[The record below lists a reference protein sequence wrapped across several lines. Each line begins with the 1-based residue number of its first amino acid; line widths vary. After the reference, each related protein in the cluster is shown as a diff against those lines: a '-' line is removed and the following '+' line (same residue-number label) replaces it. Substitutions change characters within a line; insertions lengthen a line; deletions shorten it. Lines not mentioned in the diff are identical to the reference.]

1 MAKNTNEIK
10 GFEKCYDAY
19 GNIDYNK
26 LGKFYLSL
34 FSKELNSAKLNNE
47 KLVERINFTEDYDSL
62 ISSGEEK
69 IITSIVNKIEEK
81 YHFNAYLSEKGIHH
95 IKPYELLGYNSAT
108 DINNAINSNLGIDD
122 VINIATNRLS
132 YYSKFKSAFAADIE
146 DTASEIN
153 RRDELSLLLG
163 SLKEL
168 ENYQK
173 SKSLLDKILHPFK
186 TQEDNKKINE
196 VKDQYIRH
204 ILDLRSEEKITK
216 FMRGYVEDNVKA
228 LSGDY
233 NRVNHKYYNYHIN
246 FRRLFPL
253 KTFREEYKPH
263 QIETD
268 EQREARL
275 DPSKNAIDKAQSE
288 MILNEMFKEFDVNIQ
303 TNKAN
308 YRKPIEAI
316 EVKNDNSN
324 NIVINEDLD
333 KQLVNDKQINK

>member
-1 MAKNTNEIK
+1 MPKNTNEIK

-19 GNIDYNK
+19 GKIDYNK

-34 FSKELNSAKLNNE
+34 FSKELKIAKLNNE
-47 KLVERINFTEDYDSL
+47 KLVERINFSEDYDSL

-81 YHFNAYLSEKGIHH
+81 YHFNAYLSGKGIHH
-95 IKPYELLGYNSAT
+95 IKPYEILGYNSAN
-108 DINNAINSNLGIDD
+108 DINNVINSNLSIDD
-122 VINIATNRLS
+122 VVNIATNRLS
-132 YYSKFKSAFAADIE
+132 YYSKFKRAFAPDVE
-146 DTASEIN
+146 DTVSEIN
-153 RRDELSLLLG
+153 RGDELSLLLG

-173 SKSLLDKILHPFK
+173 NKSLLDKILHPFK
-186 TQEDNKKINE
+186 TQEDDKKINE

-204 ILDLRSEEKITK
+204 ILGLRSDEKITK
-216 FMRGYVEDNVKA
+216 FMRGYVRDNVKA
-228 LSGDY
+228 LSDDY

-263 QIETD
+263 LTETD

-288 MILNEMFKEFDVNIQ
+288 MILNDMFKEFDVNIQ
-303 TNKAN
+303 TNKAI

-316 EVKNDNSN
+316 EVKNDVNK
-324 NIVINEDLD
+324 NIVINDDLD

>member
-19 GNIDYNK
+19 GHIDYNK
-26 LGKFYLSL
+26 LGKFYLDL
-34 FSKELNSAKLNNE
+34 FSKELMNAKINNE
-47 KLVERINFTEDYDSL
+47 KLVERINYTLDYDTL

-95 IKPYELLGYNSAT
+95 IKPYELLGYNSAN
-108 DINNAINSNLGIDD
+108 DINNVINSNLSIDD
-122 VINIATNRLS
+122 VVNIATNRLS
-132 YYSKFKSAFAADIE
+132 YYSKFYRAFATDIE
-146 DTASEIN
+146 DTVSEIN
-153 RRDELSLLLG
+153 RKDELSLLLG

-186 TQEDNKKINE
+186 TQEDNRKINE
-196 VKDQYIRH
+196 VKDQYIRN
-204 ILDLRSEEKITK
+204 ILGLKSDEKITK
-216 FMRGYVEDNVKA
+216 FMRGYVSDSVKA
-228 LSGDY
+228 LSDDY

-246 FRRLFPL
+246 FRNLFPL

-268 EQREARL
+268 EEREARL
-275 DPSKNAIDKAQSE
+275 DPSKNAVDKAQSE
-288 MILNEMFKEFDVNIQ
+288 MILNEMFKKFDANIQ
-303 TNKAN
+303 NDKAN

-316 EVKNDNSN
+316 EVKNDIN
-324 NIVINEDLD
+324 NRIVINDDLD